1 MSIIEKKMIVH
12 NKIEKESWNRS
23 SIVELTV
30 FKEFWST
37 NKFEGNSQPSDQK
50 LWLAKKK
57 NRPRKFE
64 CAQRTL
70 KLVLLKVGVLN
81 IITNKRLQD

>member
-12 NKIEKESWNRS
+12 NKIGEGSWNRS
-23 SIVELTV
+23 SIVE
-30 FKEFWST
+30 
-37 NKFEGNSQPSDQK
+37 FEGNLKEIVNQVIKSYD
-50 LWLAKKK
+50 WLRKK
-57 NRPRKFE
+57 NRTRKFE

>member
-1 MSIIEKKMIVH
+1 VSIIEKKMIVH
-12 NKIEKESWNRS
+12 NKIGEGSWNRS

-57 NRPRKFE
+57 ISTK
-64 CAQRTL
+64 
-70 KLVLLKVGVLN
+70 KVWMCTKNPKASFIKSGSPQHN
-81 IITNKRLQD
+81 NQ